1 MFLQADEK
9 SCSVVKGEV
18 GADDDLDYLLD
29 DGMVRI
35 SADLCRKK
43 CETQAETESEESK
56 QCVFFRW
63 GDVSVVVIAR
73 YVA

>member
-1 MFLQADEK
+1 M
-9 SCSVVKGEV
+9 VKGAV

-43 CETQAETESEESK
+43 CETQAETESEKSK

-73 YVA
+73 YYNTV